1 MSDSQW
7 AVLDASVALKW
18 RLRDEEATRQAD
30 ALLDDFVTG
39 ALNLMT
45 PTLFDYEIANAL
57 KTAVVMERL
66 SEEQAVVAIT
76 DYQQYRIERHGFL
89 EFQQLALQLAC
100 HYQRSVYDGAYLALA
115 QSKGVWFYTG
125 DKRLFNAVGKTLPWV
140 QWIGDYRLG
149 AIPVSDNP

>member
-1 MSDSQW
+1 MSGRW
-7 AVLDASVALKW
+7 VVIDASVALKW

-30 ALLDDFVTG
+30 AFLDDFVAG

-45 PTLFDYEIANAL
+45 I
-57 KTAVVMERL
+57 MGRL
-66 SEEQAVVAIT
+66 SEEQAVIAVPEF
-76 DYQQYRIERHGFL
+76 QQCHIKRYDFL

-100 HYQRSVYDGAYLALA
+100 HYQRSVYDSAYLALA

-149 AIPVSDNP
+149 AISVSDDP